1 VKLGCRPK
9 NNRFYAALTRR
20 LEWMFFDD
28 VAEEADGNETI
39 VLTTPIDDTND
50 VRLVSKPWFE

>member
-1 VKLGCRPK
+1 
-9 NNRFYAALTRR
+9 
-20 LEWMFFDD
+20 MFFDD